1 MRLVFPFLIQNKRF
15 INIIKINLPKI
26 LIRILNDLQ
35 ELGSKPI
42 LVGGCVRD
50 SFLNKKI
57 KDYDVEIFNF
67 DSLEILEKSLKEFGN
82 VNLVGKSFG
91 VLTLKIDEYDFD
103 FSLPRIEK
111 KVGNSHTDF
120 EVSTNAN
127 LSFKEA
133 AIRRDFTIN
142 AIGYDYF
149 KNEILDPFGGM
160 NDLKNKIIKHID
172 DKTFVED
179 SLRVYRS
186 VQFASRF
193 EFKIDENTKILCK
206 KIVSSG
212 ELKFLPKERIFEE
225 LKKLFLKSKKPSFGL
240 NLLKEF
246 NIMNIEQNLEEID
259 NLAFIL
265 KDKNYDDFRKLY
277 LFYSCLC
284 KGMNEDETFSFIKN
298 LTDDKKFIKNILILN
313 ETNLTNDIK
322 ILKRLSLKL
331 KLEDL
336 IVLNQAFKNQISLKI
351 LEILKNLDIL
361 NTPIK
366 PLILG
371 KDLIKLGFVPS
382 EKFKKILDFA
392 FDLQIE
398 DNLSKSNIIEE
409 ISKQF
414 SI

>member
-1 MRLVFPFLIQNKRF
+1 M
-15 INIIKINLPKI
+15 
-26 LIRILNDLQ
+26 
-35 ELGSKPI
+35 

-50 SFLNKKI
+50 SFLNKKV

-67 DSLEILEKSLKEFGN
+67 DSLEILEKSLKKFGN
-82 VNLVGKSFG
+82 VNLVGKIFG

-111 KVGNSHTDF
+111 KTGNSHTDF

-212 ELKFLPKERIFEE
+212 ELKFLPKERVFEE
-225 LKKLFLKSKKPSFGL
+225 LKKLFLKSKKPSLGL
-240 NLLKEF
+240 SLLKEF

-284 KGMNEDETFSFIKN
+284 KSMNEDETFSYIKN

-336 IVLNQAFKNQISLKI
+336 IVLNQAFKNQIL
-351 LEILKNLDIL
+351 LEVFEILKNLDIL
-361 NTPIK
+361 NSPIK
-366 PLILG
+366 PLVLG

-382 EKFKKILDFA
+382 EKFKEILDFA
-392 FDLQIE
+392 FNLQIE
-398 DNLSKSNIIEE
+398 DNLSKSNIIEK
-409 ISKQF
+409 IKQQYKF
-414 SI
+414 

>member
-1 MRLVFPFLIQNKRF
+1 M
-15 INIIKINLPKI
+15 
-26 LIRILNDLQ
+26 
-35 ELGSKPI
+35 

-67 DSLEILEKSLKEFGN
+67 DSLEILEKSLKKFGN

-225 LKKLFLKSKKPSFGL
+225 LKKLFLKSKKPSLGL

-313 ETNLTNDIK
+313 ETNLINDIK

-336 IVLNQAFKNQISLKI
+336 IVLNQAFKNQISLEVF
-351 LEILKNLDIL
+351 EILKNLDIL
-361 NTPIK
+361 NTSIK
-366 PLILG
+366 PLVLG
-371 KDLIKLGFVPS
+371 KDLIKLGFAPS
-382 EKFKKILDFA
+382 EKFKEILDFA
-392 FDLQIE
+392 FNLQIE
-398 DNLSKSNIIEE
+398 DNLSKSNIIEK
-409 ISKQF
+409 IRQQYK
-414 SI
+414 I

>member
-1 MRLVFPFLIQNKRF
+1 M
-15 INIIKINLPKI
+15 
-26 LIRILNDLQ
+26 
-35 ELGSKPI
+35 

-67 DSLEILEKSLKEFGN
+67 DSLEILEKSLKKFGN

-91 VLTLKIDEYDFD
+91 VLALKIDEYDFD

-225 LKKLFLKSKKPSFGL
+225 LKKLFLKSKKPSLGL

-284 KGMNEDETFSFIKN
+284 KSMNEDETFSFIKN

-336 IVLNQAFKNQISLKI
+336 IVLNQAFKNQISLEFF
-351 LEILKNLDIL
+351 EILKSLDIL

-366 PLILG
+366 PLVFG

-382 EKFKKILDFA
+382 EKFKEILDFA
-392 FDLQIE
+392 FNLQIE
-398 DNLSKSNIIEE
+398 DNLSKSNIIKK
-409 ISKQF
+409 IRQQYK
-414 SI
+414 I

>member
-1 MRLVFPFLIQNKRF
+1 M
-15 INIIKINLPKI
+15 
-26 LIRILNDLQ
+26 
-35 ELGSKPI
+35 

-67 DSLEILEKSLKEFGN
+67 DSLEILEKSLKKFGN

-212 ELKFLPKERIFEE
+212 ELKFLPKERVFEE
-225 LKKLFLKSKKPSFGL
+225 LKKLFLKSKKPSLGL
-240 NLLKEF
+240 SLLKEF
-246 NIMNIEQNLEEID
+246 NIIMNIEQNLEEID

-284 KGMNEDETFSFIKN
+284 KSMNKDETFSFIKN

-322 ILKRLSLKL
+322 MLKRLSLKL

-336 IVLNQAFKNQISLKI
+336 IVLNQAFKNQISLEVF
-351 LEILKNLDIL
+351 EILKSLDIL

-366 PLILG
+366 PLVLG

-382 EKFKKILDFA
+382 EKFKEILDFA

-398 DNLSKSNIIEE
+398 DDLSKSNIIEK
-409 ISKQF
+409 IRQQYKF
-414 SI
+414 

>member
-1 MRLVFPFLIQNKRF
+1 MQNKRF

-42 LVGGCVRD
+42 LVGGCLRD

-67 DSLEILEKSLKEFGN
+67 DSLEILEKSLKKFGN

-212 ELKFLPKERIFEE
+212 ELKFLPKERVFEE
-225 LKKLFLKSKKPSFGL
+225 LKKLFLKSKNPSLGL

-284 KGMNEDETFSFIKN
+284 KGMNEDKTFSFIKN

-336 IVLNQAFKNQISLKI
+336 IVLNQAFKNQISLEV
-351 LEILKNLDIL
+351 LEILKNLNIL

-366 PLILG
+366 PLVLG

-382 EKFKKILDFA
+382 KKFKEILDFA

-398 DNLSKSNIIEE
+398 DDLSKSNIIEK
-409 ISKQF
+409 IKQQYKF
-414 SI
+414 

>member
-1 MRLVFPFLIQNKRF
+1 MQNKRF

-57 KDYDVEIFNF
+57 KDYDIEIFNF
-67 DSLEILEKSLKEFGN
+67 DSLEILEKSLKKFGN

-111 KVGNSHTDF
+111 KVGNSHQDF

-127 LSFKEA
+127 LSFEEA

-186 VQFASRF
+186 VQFVSRF
-193 EFKIDENTKILCK
+193 EFEIDKNTKILCK

-212 ELKFLPKERIFEE
+212 ELKFLPKERVFEE
-225 LKKLFLKSKKPSFGL
+225 LKKLFLKSKKPSLGL
-240 NLLKEF
+240 SLLKEF

-284 KGMNEDETFSFIKN
+284 KGMNEDETYSFIKN

-336 IVLNQAFKNQISLKI
+336 IVLNQASKNQISLEVF
-351 LEILKNLDIL
+351 EILKNLDIL

-366 PLILG
+366 PLVLG

-382 EKFKKILDFA
+382 EKFKEILDFA

-398 DNLSKSNIIEE
+398 DDLSKSNIIKK
-409 ISKQF
+409 ITQQYK
-414 SI
+414 I

>member
-1 MRLVFPFLIQNKRF
+1 MQNKRF

-57 KDYDVEIFNF
+57 KDYDIEIFNF
-67 DSLEILEKSLKEFGN
+67 DSLEILEKSLKKFGN

-111 KVGNSHTDF
+111 KVGNSHQDF

-186 VQFASRF
+186 VQFVSRF

-212 ELKFLPKERIFEE
+212 ELKFLPKERVFEE
-225 LKKLFLKSKKPSFGL
+225 LKKLFLKSKKPSLGL
-240 NLLKEF
+240 SLLKEF

-284 KGMNEDETFSFIKN
+284 KGMNEDETYSFIKN

-336 IVLNQAFKNQISLKI
+336 IVLNQAFKNQISLEI
-351 LEILKNLDIL
+351 FEILKNLDIL

-366 PLILG
+366 PLVLG

-382 EKFKKILDFA
+382 ERFKEILDFA

-398 DNLSKSNIIEE
+398 DNLSKSNIIKK
-409 ISKQF
+409 ITQQYK
-414 SI
+414 I

>member
-1 MRLVFPFLIQNKRF
+1 MQNKRF

-67 DSLEILEKSLKEFGN
+67 DSLEILEKSLKKFGN

-172 DKTFVED
+172 DKTFLED

-193 EFKIDENTKILCK
+193 EFQIDENTKILCK

-212 ELKFLPKERIFEE
+212 ELKFLPKERVFEE
-225 LKKLFLKSKKPSFGL
+225 LKKLFLKSKKPSLGL
-240 NLLKEF
+240 SLLKEF
-246 NIMNIEQNLEEID
+246 NIIMNIEQNLEEID

-277 LFYSCLC
+277 LFFSCLC
-284 KGMNEDETFSFIKN
+284 KGMNKDETFSFIKN

-336 IVLNQAFKNQISLKI
+336 IVLNQAFKNQISLEV
-351 LEILKNLDIL
+351 LEILKNLNIL
-361 NTPIK
+361 NTSIK
-366 PLILG
+366 PLVLG

-382 EKFKKILDFA
+382 ERFKEILDFA

-398 DNLSKSNIIEE
+398 DDLSKSNIIEK
-409 ISKQF
+409 IRQQYKF
-414 SI
+414 

>member
-1 MRLVFPFLIQNKRF
+1 M
-15 INIIKINLPKI
+15 
-26 LIRILNDLQ
+26 
-35 ELGSKPI
+35 

-67 DSLEILEKSLKEFGN
+67 DSLEILEKSLKKFGN

-172 DKTFVED
+172 DKTFIED

-186 VQFASRF
+186 LQFASRF

-212 ELKFLPKERIFEE
+212 ELKFLPKERVFEE

-322 ILKRLSLKL
+322 MLKRLSLKL

-336 IVLNQAFKNQISLKI
+336 IVLNQAFKNQISLEVF
-351 LEILKNLDIL
+351 EILKNLDIL

-366 PLILG
+366 PLVLG

-382 EKFKKILDFA
+382 ERFKEILDFA

-398 DNLSKSNIIEE
+398 DDLSKSNIIKK
-409 ISKQF
+409 ITQQYKF
-414 SI
+414 

>member
-1 MRLVFPFLIQNKRF
+1 M
-15 INIIKINLPKI
+15 
-26 LIRILNDLQ
+26 
-35 ELGSKPI
+35 

-67 DSLEILEKSLKEFGN
+67 DSLEILEKSLKKFGN

-212 ELKFLPKERIFEE
+212 ELKFLPKERVFEE
-225 LKKLFLKSKKPSFGL
+225 LKKLFLKSKKPSLGL

-246 NIMNIEQNLEEID
+246 NIMNIEQYIEEID

-322 ILKRLSLKL
+322 MLKRLSLKL

-336 IVLNQAFKNQISLKI
+336 IVLNQAFKNQISLEVF
-351 LEILKNLDIL
+351 EILKNLDIL

-366 PLILG
+366 PLVLG

-382 EKFKKILDFA
+382 EKFKEILDFA

-398 DNLSKSNIIEE
+398 DDLSKSNIIEK
-409 ISKQF
+409 IRQQYK
-414 SI
+414 I

>member
-1 MRLVFPFLIQNKRF
+1 M
-15 INIIKINLPKI
+15 
-26 LIRILNDLQ
+26 
-35 ELGSKPI
+35 

-57 KDYDVEIFNF
+57 KDYDIEIFNF
-67 DSLEILEKSLKEFGN
+67 DSLEILEKSLKKFGN

-111 KVGNSHTDF
+111 KVGNSHQDF

-133 AIRRDFTIN
+133 AKRRDFTIN

-160 NDLKNKIIKHID
+160 NDLKNKIVKHID

-212 ELKFLPKERIFEE
+212 ELKFLPKERVFEE
-225 LKKLFLKSKKPSFGL
+225 LKKLFLKSKKPSLGL

-336 IVLNQAFKNQISLKI
+336 IVLNQAFKNQISLEV
-351 LEILKNLDIL
+351 LEILKSLDIL
-361 NTPIK
+361 NSPIK
-366 PLILG
+366 PLVLG
-371 KDLIKLGFVPS
+371 KNLIKLGFVPS
-382 EKFKKILDFA
+382 ERFKEILDFA

-398 DNLSKSNIIEE
+398 DNLSKSNIIKK
-409 ISKQF
+409 ITQQYK
-414 SI
+414 I

>member
-1 MRLVFPFLIQNKRF
+1 M
-15 INIIKINLPKI
+15 
-26 LIRILNDLQ
+26 
-35 ELGSKPI
+35 

-57 KDYDVEIFNF
+57 KDYDIEIFNF
-67 DSLEILEKSLKEFGN
+67 DSLEILEKSLKKFGN

-111 KVGNSHTDF
+111 KVGNLHQDF

-149 KNEILDPFGGM
+149 KNEILDPFGGI

-172 DKTFVED
+172 DKTFIED
-179 SLRVYRS
+179 SLRIYRS

-212 ELKFLPKERIFEE
+212 ELKFLPKERVFEE
-225 LKKLFLKSKKPSFGL
+225 LKKLFLKSKKPSLGL

-322 ILKRLSLKL
+322 MLKRLSLKL

-336 IVLNQAFKNQISLKI
+336 IVLNQAFKNQISLEVF
-351 LEILKNLDIL
+351 EILKNLDIL

-366 PLILG
+366 PLVLG

-382 EKFKKILDFA
+382 ERFKEILDFA

-398 DNLSKSNIIEE
+398 DDLSKSNIIEK
-409 ISKQF
+409 IRQQYK
-414 SI
+414 I

>member
-1 MRLVFPFLIQNKRF
+1 M
-15 INIIKINLPKI
+15 
-26 LIRILNDLQ
+26 
-35 ELGSKPI
+35 

-67 DSLEILEKSLKEFGN
+67 DSLEILEKSLKKFGN

-212 ELKFLPKERIFEE
+212 ELKFLPKERVFEE

-336 IVLNQAFKNQISLKI
+336 IVLNQAFGNTISLEVF
-351 LEILKNLDIL
+351 EILKNLDIL

-366 PLILG
+366 PLVFG

-382 EKFKKILDFA
+382 EKFKEILDFA
-392 FDLQIE
+392 FNLQIE
-398 DNLSKSNIIEE
+398 DNLSKSNIIKK
-409 ISKQF
+409 IRQQYKF
-414 SI
+414 

>member
-1 MRLVFPFLIQNKRF
+1 MQNKRF

-26 LIRILNDLQ
+26 LIKILNDLQ

-57 KDYDVEIFNF
+57 KDYDIEIFNF
-67 DSLEILEKSLKEFGN
+67 DSLEILEKSLKKFGN

-111 KVGNSHTDF
+111 KVGNSHQDF

-133 AIRRDFTIN
+133 AKRRDFTIN

-186 VQFASRF
+186 VQFVSRF

-212 ELKFLPKERIFEE
+212 ELKFLPKERVFEE
-225 LKKLFLKSKKPSFGL
+225 LKKLFLKSKKPSLGL
-240 NLLKEF
+240 SLLKEF

-284 KGMNEDETFSFIKN
+284 KGMNEDETYSFIKN

-336 IVLNQAFKNQISLKI
+336 IVLNQAFKNQISLEVF
-351 LEILKNLDIL
+351 EILKNLDIL

-366 PLILG
+366 PLVLG

-382 EKFKKILDFA
+382 ERFKEILDFA

-398 DNLSKSNIIEE
+398 DNLSKSNIIKK
-409 ISKQF
+409 ITQQYK
-414 SI
+414 I

>member
-1 MRLVFPFLIQNKRF
+1 M
-15 INIIKINLPKI
+15 
-26 LIRILNDLQ
+26 
-35 ELGSKPI
+35 

-57 KDYDVEIFNF
+57 KDYDIEIFNF
-67 DSLEILEKSLKEFGN
+67 NSLEILEKSLKKFGN

-111 KVGNSHTDF
+111 KVGNSHQDF

-149 KNEILDPFGGM
+149 KNEILDPFGGT

-193 EFKIDENTKILCK
+193 EFKIDQNTKILCK

-212 ELKFLPKERIFEE
+212 ELKFLPKERVFEE
-225 LKKLFLKSKKPSFGL
+225 LKKLFLKSKKPSLGL

-284 KGMNEDETFSFIKN
+284 KGMNEDKTFSFIKN
-298 LTDDKKFIKNILILN
+298 LTDDKKFIKNILTLN

-336 IVLNQAFKNQISLKI
+336 IVLNQAFKNQISLEVF
-351 LEILKNLDIL
+351 EILKNLDIL

-366 PLILG
+366 PLVLG
-371 KDLIKLGFVPS
+371 KDLIKLGFAPS
-382 EKFKKILDFA
+382 EKFKEILDFA
-392 FDLQIE
+392 FNLQIE
-398 DNLSKSNIIEE
+398 DDLSKSNIIKK
-409 ISKQF
+409 IRQQYKF
-414 SI
+414 

>member
-1 MRLVFPFLIQNKRF
+1 MRLELLSLIQNKRF

-26 LIRILNDLQ
+26 LIKILNDLQ

-57 KDYDVEIFNF
+57 KDYDIEIFNF
-67 DSLEILEKSLKEFGN
+67 NSLEILEKSLKKFGN

-111 KVGNSHTDF
+111 KVGNSHQDF

-133 AIRRDFTIN
+133 AKRRDFTIN

-160 NDLKNKIIKHID
+160 NDLKNKIIKYID

-212 ELKFLPKERIFEE
+212 ELKFLPKERVFEE
-225 LKKLFLKSKKPSFGL
+225 LKKLFLKSKKPSLGL
-240 NLLKEF
+240 SLLKEF

-284 KGMNEDETFSFIKN
+284 KGMNEDETYSFIKN

-336 IVLNQAFKNQISLKI
+336 IVLNQAFKNQISLEI
-351 LEILKNLDIL
+351 FEILKDLDIL

-366 PLILG
+366 PLVLG

-382 EKFKKILDFA
+382 ERFKEILDFA
-392 FDLQIE
+392 FDLQIK
-398 DNLSKSNIIEE
+398 DNLSKSNIIKK
-409 ISKQF
+409 ITQQYK
-414 SI
+414 I

>member
-1 MRLVFPFLIQNKRF
+1 M
-15 INIIKINLPKI
+15 
-26 LIRILNDLQ
+26 
-35 ELGSKPI
+35 

-111 KVGNSHTDF
+111 KVGNSHQDF

-133 AIRRDFTIN
+133 AKRRDFTIN

-193 EFKIDENTKILCK
+193 EFKIDQNTKILCK

-212 ELKFLPKERIFEE
+212 ELKFLPKERVFEE
-225 LKKLFLKSKKPSFGL
+225 LKKLFLKSKKPSLGL

-246 NIMNIEQNLEEID
+246 NIMNIQQNLEEID

-284 KGMNEDETFSFIKN
+284 KGMNKNETFSFIKN

-336 IVLNQAFKNQISLKI
+336 IVLNQAFGNTISLEVF
-351 LEILKNLDIL
+351 EILKSLDIL
-361 NTPIK
+361 NSPIK
-366 PLILG
+366 PLVLG
-371 KDLIKLGFVPS
+371 KDLIKLGFAPS
-382 EKFKKILDFA
+382 EKFKEILDFA

-398 DNLSKSNIIEE
+398 DNLSKSNIIKK
-409 ISKQF
+409 IRQQYK
-414 SI
+414 I

>member
-1 MRLVFPFLIQNKRF
+1 M
-15 INIIKINLPKI
+15 
-26 LIRILNDLQ
+26 
-35 ELGSKPI
+35 

-67 DSLEILEKSLKEFGN
+67 DSLEILEKSLKKFGN

-212 ELKFLPKERIFEE
+212 ELKFLPKERVFEE
-225 LKKLFLKSKKPSFGL
+225 LKKLFLKSKKPSLGL

-284 KGMNEDETFSFIKN
+284 KGMNEDKTFSFIKN
-298 LTDDKKFIKNILILN
+298 LTDDRKFIKNILILN

-398 DNLSKSNIIEE
+398 DNLSKSNIIEK
-409 ISKQF
+409 ITQQYKF
-414 SI
+414 

>member
-1 MRLVFPFLIQNKRF
+1 M
-15 INIIKINLPKI
+15 
-26 LIRILNDLQ
+26 
-35 ELGSKPI
+35 

-67 DSLEILEKSLKEFGN
+67 DSLEILEKSLKKFGN

-212 ELKFLPKERIFEE
+212 ELKFLPKERVFEE
-225 LKKLFLKSKKPSFGL
+225 LKKLFLKSKKPSLGL

-336 IVLNQAFKNQISLKI
+336 IVLNQAFGNTISLEVF
-351 LEILKNLDIL
+351 EILKSLDIL

-366 PLILG
+366 PLVFG
-371 KDLIKLGFVPS
+371 KDLIKLGVVPS
-382 EKFKKILDFA
+382 EKFKEILDFA

-398 DNLSKSNIIEE
+398 DNLSKSNIIEK
-409 ISKQF
+409 IRQQYKF
-414 SI
+414 

>member
-1 MRLVFPFLIQNKRF
+1 MQNKRF

-67 DSLEILEKSLKEFGN
+67 DSLEILEKSLKKFGN

-212 ELKFLPKERIFEE
+212 ELKFLPKERVFEE
-225 LKKLFLKSKKPSFGL
+225 LKKLFLKSKKPSLGL

-336 IVLNQAFKNQISLKI
+336 IVLNQAFGNTISLEVF
-351 LEILKNLDIL
+351 EILKSLDIL

-366 PLILG
+366 PLVFG
-371 KDLIKLGFVPS
+371 KDLIKLGVVPS
-382 EKFKKILDFA
+382 EKFKEILDFA

-398 DNLSKSNIIEE
+398 DNLSKSNIIEK
-409 ISKQF
+409 IRQQYKF
-414 SI
+414 

>member
-1 MRLVFPFLIQNKRF
+1 MQNKRF

-26 LIRILNDLQ
+26 LIKILNDLQ

-57 KDYDVEIFNF
+57 KDYDIEIFNF
-67 DSLEILEKSLKEFGN
+67 DSLEILEKSLKKFGN

-111 KVGNSHTDF
+111 KVGNLHQDF

-149 KNEILDPFGGM
+149 KNEILDPFGGI

-172 DKTFVED
+172 DKTFIED
-179 SLRVYRS
+179 SLRIYRS

-212 ELKFLPKERIFEE
+212 ELKFLPKERVFEE
-225 LKKLFLKSKKPSFGL
+225 LKKLFLKSKKPSLGL

-322 ILKRLSLKL
+322 MLKRLSLKL

-336 IVLNQAFKNQISLKI
+336 IVLNQAFKNQISLEVF
-351 LEILKNLDIL
+351 EILKNLDIL

-366 PLILG
+366 PLVLG

-382 EKFKKILDFA
+382 ERFKEILDFA

-398 DNLSKSNIIEE
+398 DDLSKSNIIEK
-409 ISKQF
+409 IRQQYK
-414 SI
+414 I

>member
-1 MRLVFPFLIQNKRF
+1 MQNKRF

-57 KDYDVEIFNF
+57 KDYDIEIFNF
-67 DSLEILEKSLKEFGN
+67 NSLEILEKSLKKFGN

-111 KVGNSHTDF
+111 KVGNSHQDF

-133 AIRRDFTIN
+133 AKRRDFTIN
-142 AIGYDYF
+142 AIGYEYF

-212 ELKFLPKERIFEE
+212 ELKFLPKERVFEE
-225 LKKLFLKSKKPSFGL
+225 LKKLFLKSKKPSLGL
-240 NLLKEF
+240 SLLKEF

-284 KGMNEDETFSFIKN
+284 KGMNEDETYSFIKN

-336 IVLNQAFKNQISLKI
+336 IVLNQAFKNQISLEI
-351 LEILKNLDIL
+351 FEILKDLDIL

-366 PLILG
+366 PLVLG
-371 KDLIKLGFVPS
+371 KDLIKLGFAPS
-382 EKFKKILDFA
+382 EKFKEILDFA
-392 FDLQIE
+392 FDLQIK
-398 DNLSKSNIIEE
+398 DNLSKSNIIKK
-409 ISKQF
+409 ITQQYK
-414 SI
+414 I

>member
-1 MRLVFPFLIQNKRF
+1 MQNKRF

-67 DSLEILEKSLKEFGN
+67 DSLEILEKSLKKFGN

-179 SLRVYRS
+179 SLRIYRS

-212 ELKFLPKERIFEE
+212 ELKFLPKERVFEE
-225 LKKLFLKSKKPSFGL
+225 LKKLFLKSKKPSIGL

-246 NIMNIEQNLEEID
+246 NIMNIQQNLEEID

-284 KGMNEDETFSFIKN
+284 KGMNENETFSFIKN

-322 ILKRLSLKL
+322 ILKRFSLKL

-336 IVLNQAFKNQISLKI
+336 IVLNQAFGNTISLEVF
-351 LEILKNLDIL
+351 EILKSLDIL
-361 NTPIK
+361 NSPIK
-366 PLILG
+366 PLVLG
-371 KDLIKLGFVPS
+371 KDLIKLGFAPS
-382 EKFKKILDFA
+382 EKFKEILDFA

-398 DNLSKSNIIEE
+398 DNLSKSNIIKK
-409 ISKQF
+409 IRQQYKF
-414 SI
+414 

>member
-1 MRLVFPFLIQNKRF
+1 M
-15 INIIKINLPKI
+15 
-26 LIRILNDLQ
+26 
-35 ELGSKPI
+35 

-67 DSLEILEKSLKEFGN
+67 DSLEILEKSLKKFGN

-212 ELKFLPKERIFEE
+212 ELKFLPKERVFEE
-225 LKKLFLKSKKPSFGL
+225 LKKLFLKSKKPSLGL

-277 LFYSCLC
+277 LFFSCLC
-284 KGMNEDETFSFIKN
+284 KGMNENETFSFIKN

-336 IVLNQAFKNQISLKI
+336 IVLNQAFKNEISLEVF
-351 LEILKNLDIL
+351 EILKSLDIL
-361 NTPIK
+361 NIPIK
-366 PLILG
+366 PLVFG

-382 EKFKKILDFA
+382 KKFKEILDFA

-398 DNLSKSNIIEE
+398 DNLSKSNIIKK
-409 ISKQF
+409 IRQQYK
-414 SI
+414 I

>member
-1 MRLVFPFLIQNKRF
+1 MQNKRF

-67 DSLEILEKSLKEFGN
+67 YSLEILEKSLKKFGN

-193 EFKIDENTKILCK
+193 EFKIDQNTKILCK

-212 ELKFLPKERIFEE
+212 ELKFLPKERVFEE
-225 LKKLFLKSKKPSFGL
+225 LKKLFLKSKKPSLGL

-284 KGMNEDETFSFIKN
+284 KSMNEDETFSFIKN

-336 IVLNQAFKNQISLKI
+336 IVLNQAFKNEISLEVF
-351 LEILKNLDIL
+351 EILKSLDIL
-361 NTPIK
+361 NIPIK
-366 PLILG
+366 PLVFG

-382 EKFKKILDFA
+382 KKFKEILDFA

-398 DNLSKSNIIEE
+398 DNLSKSNIIKK
-409 ISKQF
+409 IRQQYK
-414 SI
+414 I

>member
-1 MRLVFPFLIQNKRF
+1 M
-15 INIIKINLPKI
+15 
-26 LIRILNDLQ
+26 
-35 ELGSKPI
+35 

-67 DSLEILEKSLKEFGN
+67 DSLEILEKSLKKFGN

-225 LKKLFLKSKKPSFGL
+225 LKKLFLKSKKPSLGL
-240 NLLKEF
+240 SLLKEF
-246 NIMNIEQNLEEID
+246 NITNIEQNLEEID
-259 NLAFIL
+259 ILAFIL

-284 KGMNEDETFSFIKN
+284 KGMNEDKTFSFIKN
-298 LTDDKKFIKNILILN
+298 LTDDKKFIKNILTLN

-336 IVLNQAFKNQISLKI
+336 IVLNQAFKNQISLEI
-351 LEILKNLDIL
+351 FEILKDLDIL

-366 PLILG
+366 PLVLG

-382 EKFKKILDFA
+382 ERFKEILDFA

-398 DNLSKSNIIEE
+398 DNLSKSNIIKK
-409 ISKQF
+409 ITQQYKF
-414 SI
+414 

>member
-1 MRLVFPFLIQNKRF
+1 MQNKRF

-26 LIRILNDLQ
+26 LIKILNDLQ

-67 DSLEILEKSLKEFGN
+67 DSLEILERSLKKLGN

-212 ELKFLPKERIFEE
+212 ELKFLPKERVFEE
-225 LKKLFLKSKKPSFGL
+225 LKKLFLKSKKPSLGL
-240 NLLKEF
+240 SLLKEF

-336 IVLNQAFKNQISLKI
+336 IVLNQAFKNQISLEVF
-351 LEILKNLDIL
+351 EILKSLDIL
-361 NTPIK
+361 NIPIK
-366 PLILG
+366 PLVFG

-382 EKFKKILDFA
+382 EKFKEILDFA

-398 DNLSKSNIIEE
+398 DDLSKSNIIEK
-409 ISKQF
+409 IRQQYK
-414 SI
+414 I

>member
-1 MRLVFPFLIQNKRF
+1 MQNKRF

-67 DSLEILEKSLKEFGN
+67 DSLEILEKSLKKFGN

-91 VLTLKIDEYDFD
+91 VLTLKINEYDFD

-111 KVGNSHTDF
+111 KVGNSHQDF

-193 EFKIDENTKILCK
+193 EFKIDQNTKILCK

-212 ELKFLPKERIFEE
+212 ELKFLPKERVFEE
-225 LKKLFLKSKKPSFGL
+225 LKKLFLKSKKPSLGL

-246 NIMNIEQNLEEID
+246 NIMNIQQNLEEID

-336 IVLNQAFKNQISLKI
+336 IVLNQAFGNTISLEVF
-351 LEILKNLDIL
+351 EILKNLDIL

-366 PLILG
+366 PLVFG

-382 EKFKKILDFA
+382 EKFKEILDFA
-392 FDLQIE
+392 FNLQIE
-398 DNLSKSNIIEE
+398 DNLSKSNIIKK
-409 ISKQF
+409 IRQQYKF
-414 SI
+414 

>member
-1 MRLVFPFLIQNKRF
+1 MQNKRF

-26 LIRILNDLQ
+26 LIRILNTLQ

-57 KDYDVEIFNF
+57 KDYDIEIFNF
-67 DSLEILEKSLKEFGN
+67 DSLEILEKSLKKFGN

-111 KVGNSHTDF
+111 KVGNLHQDF

-133 AIRRDFTIN
+133 AKRRDFTIN

-212 ELKFLPKERIFEE
+212 ELKFLPKERVFEE
-225 LKKLFLKSKKPSFGL
+225 LKKLFLKSKKPSLGL

-284 KGMNEDETFSFIKN
+284 KGMNEDKTFSFIKN

-336 IVLNQAFKNQISLKI
+336 IVLNQAFKNQIL
-351 LEILKNLDIL
+351 LEVFEILKSLDIL

-366 PLILG
+366 PLVLG

-382 EKFKKILDFA
+382 EKFKEILDFA
-392 FDLQIE
+392 FNLQIE
-398 DNLSKSNIIEE
+398 DNLSKSNIIEK
-409 ISKQF
+409 IKQQYKF
-414 SI
+414 

>member
-1 MRLVFPFLIQNKRF
+1 M
-15 INIIKINLPKI
+15 
-26 LIRILNDLQ
+26 
-35 ELGSKPI
+35 

-67 DSLEILEKSLKEFGN
+67 DSLEILEKSLKKFGN

-212 ELKFLPKERIFEE
+212 ELKFLPKERVFEE
-225 LKKLFLKSKKPSFGL
+225 LKKLFLKSKKPSLGL

-284 KGMNEDETFSFIKN
+284 KGMNEDKTFSFIKN

-336 IVLNQAFKNQISLKI
+336 IVLNQAFGNTISLEV
-351 LEILKNLDIL
+351 LEILKSLDIL

-366 PLILG
+366 PLVLG

-382 EKFKKILDFA
+382 EKFKEILDFA

-398 DNLSKSNIIEE
+398 DDLSKSNIIEK
-409 ISKQF
+409 IRQQYKF
-414 SI
+414 

>member
-1 MRLVFPFLIQNKRF
+1 M
-15 INIIKINLPKI
+15 
-26 LIRILNDLQ
+26 
-35 ELGSKPI
+35 

-57 KDYDVEIFNF
+57 KDYDIEIFNF
-67 DSLEILEKSLKEFGN
+67 DSLEILEKSLKKFGN

-111 KVGNSHTDF
+111 KVGNLHQDF

-149 KNEILDPFGGM
+149 KNEILDPFGGI

-172 DKTFVED
+172 DKTFIED

-212 ELKFLPKERIFEE
+212 ELKFLPKERVFEE
-225 LKKLFLKSKKPSFGL
+225 LKKLFLKSKKPSLGL

-322 ILKRLSLKL
+322 MLKRLSLKL

-336 IVLNQAFKNQISLKI
+336 IVLNQAFKNQISLEV
-351 LEILKNLDIL
+351 LEILKNLNIL

-366 PLILG
+366 PLVLG

-382 EKFKKILDFA
+382 EKFKEILDFA

-398 DNLSKSNIIEE
+398 DDLSKSNIIEK
-409 ISKQF
+409 IRQQYK
-414 SI
+414 I

>member
-1 MRLVFPFLIQNKRF
+1 M
-15 INIIKINLPKI
+15 
-26 LIRILNDLQ
+26 
-35 ELGSKPI
+35 
-42 LVGGCVRD
+42 LVGGCLRD

-67 DSLEILEKSLKEFGN
+67 DSLEILEKSLKKFGN

-212 ELKFLPKERIFEE
+212 ELKFLPKERVFEE
-225 LKKLFLKSKKPSFGL
+225 LKKLFLKSKNPSLGL

-284 KGMNEDETFSFIKN
+284 KGMNEDKTFSFIKN

-336 IVLNQAFKNQISLKI
+336 IVLNQAFKNQISLEV
-351 LEILKNLDIL
+351 LEILKNLNIL

-366 PLILG
+366 PLVLG

-382 EKFKKILDFA
+382 KKFKEILDFA

-398 DNLSKSNIIEE
+398 DDLSKSNIIEK
-409 ISKQF
+409 IKQQYKF
-414 SI
+414 

>member
-1 MRLVFPFLIQNKRF
+1 M
-15 INIIKINLPKI
+15 
-26 LIRILNDLQ
+26 
-35 ELGSKPI
+35 

-67 DSLEILEKSLKEFGN
+67 DSLEILEKSLKKFGN

-186 VQFASRF
+186 AQFASRF

-212 ELKFLPKERIFEE
+212 ELKFLPKERVFEE
-225 LKKLFLKSKKPSFGL
+225 LKKLFLKSKKPSLGL

-284 KGMNEDETFSFIKN
+284 KSMNKDETFSYIKN

-336 IVLNQAFKNQISLKI
+336 IVLNQAFKNQISLEV
-351 LEILKNLDIL
+351 LEILKNLNIL

-366 PLILG
+366 PLVLG

-382 EKFKKILDFA
+382 EKFKEILDFA

-398 DNLSKSNIIEE
+398 DDLSKSNIIEK
-409 ISKQF
+409 IRQQYKF
-414 SI
+414 

>member
-1 MRLVFPFLIQNKRF
+1 MQNKRF

-26 LIRILNDLQ
+26 LIKILNDLQ

-67 DSLEILEKSLKEFGN
+67 DSLEILEKSLKKFGN

-212 ELKFLPKERIFEE
+212 ELKFLPKERVFEE

-246 NIMNIEQNLEEID
+246 NIMNIEQNFEEID

-277 LFYSCLC
+277 LFLSCLC
-284 KGMNEDETFSFIKN
+284 KGMNENETFSFIKN

-336 IVLNQAFKNQISLKI
+336 IVLNQAFGNTISLEVF
-351 LEILKNLDIL
+351 EILKSLDIL
-361 NTPIK
+361 NSPIK
-366 PLILG
+366 PLVFG

-382 EKFKKILDFA
+382 EKFKEILDFA
-392 FDLQIE
+392 FNLQIE
-398 DNLSKSNIIEE
+398 DNLSKSNIIKK
-409 ISKQF
+409 IRQQYK
-414 SI
+414 I

>member
-1 MRLVFPFLIQNKRF
+1 M
-15 INIIKINLPKI
+15 
-26 LIRILNDLQ
+26 
-35 ELGSKPI
+35 

-57 KDYDVEIFNF
+57 KDYDIEIFNF
-67 DSLEILEKSLKEFGN
+67 NSLEILEKSLKKFGN

-111 KVGNSHTDF
+111 KVGNSHQDF

-149 KNEILDPFGGM
+149 KNEILDPFGGT

-193 EFKIDENTKILCK
+193 EFKIDQNTKILCK

-212 ELKFLPKERIFEE
+212 ELKFLPKERVFEE
-225 LKKLFLKSKKPSFGL
+225 LKKLFLKSKKPSLGL

-277 LFYSCLC
+277 LFYTCLC

-336 IVLNQAFKNQISLKI
+336 IVLNQAFKNQISLEVF
-351 LEILKNLDIL
+351 EILKNLDIL
-361 NTPIK
+361 NIPIK
-366 PLILG
+366 PLVLG

-382 EKFKKILDFA
+382 EKFKEILDFA

-398 DNLSKSNIIEE
+398 NNLSKSNIIKK
-409 ISKQF
+409 ITQQYK
-414 SI
+414 I

>member
-1 MRLVFPFLIQNKRF
+1 M
-15 INIIKINLPKI
+15 
-26 LIRILNDLQ
+26 
-35 ELGSKPI
+35 

-67 DSLEILEKSLKEFGN
+67 DSLKILEKSLKKFGN

-179 SLRVYRS
+179 SLRIYRS

-212 ELKFLPKERIFEE
+212 ELKFLPKERVFEE
-225 LKKLFLKSKKPSFGL
+225 LKKLFLKSKKPSLGL

-246 NIMNIEQNLEEID
+246 NIMNIEQNLKEID

-313 ETNLTNDIK
+313 ETNLINDIK

-336 IVLNQAFKNQISLKI
+336 IVLNQAFKNQISLEVF
-351 LEILKNLDIL
+351 EILKSLDIL

-366 PLILG
+366 PLVFG
-371 KDLIKLGFVPS
+371 KDLIKLGFAPS
-382 EKFKKILDFA
+382 EKFKEILDFA

-398 DNLSKSNIIEE
+398 DDLSKSNIIEK
-409 ISKQF
+409 IRQQYK
-414 SI
+414 I

>member
-1 MRLVFPFLIQNKRF
+1 MQNKRF

-26 LIRILNDLQ
+26 LIRILNTLQ

-50 SFLNKKI
+50 CFLNKKI

-67 DSLEILEKSLKEFGN
+67 HSLEILEKSLKKFGN

-111 KVGNSHTDF
+111 RVGNSHTDF

-160 NDLKNKIIKHID
+160 NDLKNKIIKHIE

-212 ELKFLPKERIFEE
+212 ELKFLPKERVFEE

-336 IVLNQAFKNQISLKI
+336 IVLNQAFGNTISLEVF
-351 LEILKNLDIL
+351 EILKNLDIL

-366 PLILG
+366 PLVLG
-371 KDLIKLGFVPS
+371 KDLIKLGFAPS

-392 FDLQIE
+392 FNLQIE
-398 DNLSKSNIIEE
+398 DNLSKSNIIEK
-409 ISKQF
+409 IRQQYKF
-414 SI
+414 

>member
-1 MRLVFPFLIQNKRF
+1 MQNKRF

-26 LIRILNDLQ
+26 LIRILNTLQ

-67 DSLEILEKSLKEFGN
+67 DSLEILEKSLKKFGN

-212 ELKFLPKERIFEE
+212 ELKFLPKERVFEE
-225 LKKLFLKSKKPSFGL
+225 LKKLFLKSKKPSLGL

-322 ILKRLSLKL
+322 MLKRLSLKL

-336 IVLNQAFKNQISLKI
+336 IVLNQAFKNQISLEVF
-351 LEILKNLDIL
+351 EILKNLDIL

-366 PLILG
+366 PLVLG

-382 EKFKKILDFA
+382 EKFKEILDFA

-398 DNLSKSNIIEE
+398 DDLSKSNIIEK
-409 ISKQF
+409 IRQQYK
-414 SI
+414 I